1 MKDQVCRLI
10 SHGVSATS
18 LNETSSEDSIQAV
31 LSGAFSVVF
40 GSPESWLDNEIWR
53 KMIGNDVYKKSVRAV
68 VVDEAHVISHW
79 YVLYNCYNIV
89 IVIGQVCSQ
98 FVGLYEQ

>member
-1 MKDQVCRLI
+1 
-10 SHGVSATS
+10 
-18 LNETSSEDSIQAV
+18 
-31 LSGAFSVVF
+31 
-40 GSPESWLDNEIWR
+40 
-53 KMIGNDVYKKSVRAV
+53 MIGNDVYKKSVRAV

-89 IVIGQVCSQ
+89 IVVVVVIGQVCSQ